1 MQSEFI
7 IRQSTILVVDD
18 NPTNIKVL
26 FEILDQ
32 SGCRVAIAKS
42 GEEALE
48 RLQSFLPDLILL
60 DVMMPGIDGFETC
73 RRLKDSTVT
82 QDIPVMFM
90 TALSDP
96 VDRLRGLKLG
106 AVDYITKPL
115 QHEEV
120 MARIS
125 VHLQLRHLQKS
136 LEHEV
141 TKRTAELVE
150 AMHHLQQAQVQLV
163 QSEKMSTLGQLVA
176 GVAHEINNPVNF
188 IYGNLMH
195 ARDYTQDLIGLV
207 ELVKQCYPN
216 LSPAIQERMEA
227 MDFEFLRQDL
237 PGLLS
242 SMEVGADRIRKIVL
256 SLRNF
261 SRLDEADKKA
271 VDLHEGIDNTLM
283 ILKSRLKA
291 KPDRPKICLIRE
303 YGDLPEVLCFPSQLN
318 QVFMNILSN
327 AIDAL
332 EEGYESR
339 QNEAEAQAGNDLQI
353 CLRTEQLSHG
363 WVRICITDNG
373 PGMSEGVRSR
383 LFDPFFTTKPRGE
396 GTGLG
401 LSISHQIV
409 VEKHGGRIQC
419 TSGKGKGAEFTIE
432 IPLQPCLELSQLPA
446 RLSHTAKLQKPSDK
460 VTISLSS

>member
-7 IRQSTILVVDD
+7 MRQSTILVVDD

-26 FEILDQ
+26 FEILDR

-60 DVMMPGIDGFETC
+60 DVMMPGIDGFDTC
-73 RRLKDSTVT
+73 RHLKNSTVT
-82 QDIPVMFM
+82 QEIPVMFM

-96 VDRLRGLKLG
+96 VDRVRGLKLG
-106 AVDYITKPL
+106 AVDYLTKPL

-125 VHLQLRHLQKS
+125 VHLNLRHLQSS
-136 LEHEV
+136 LEQEV
-141 TKRTAELVE
+141 AKRTTELVE
-150 AMHHLQQAQVQLV
+150 AMHNLKQAQVQLV

-207 ELVKQCYPN
+207 ELVQQCYPN
-216 LSPAIQERMEA
+216 LNPAIQAQMEA
-227 MDFEFLRQDL
+227 MDFEFLKQDL

-261 SRLDEADKKA
+261 SRLDESEKKA
-271 VDLHEGIDNTLM
+271 ADLHEGIDNTLM

-291 KPDRPKICLIRE
+291 RPDRPKIWVIKE
-303 YGDLPEVLCFPSQLN
+303 YGDLPEVMCYPSQLN

-332 EEGYESR
+332 EEGHPCKR
-339 QNEAEAQAGNDLQI
+339 DQTEAQNGSDLQI
-353 CLRTEQLSHG
+353 CLRTEQLDDD
-363 WVRICITDNG
+363 WVQICIADNG
-373 PGMSEGVRSR
+373 AGMPERVRSR
-383 LFDPFFTTKPRGE
+383 LFDPFFTTKPRGR

-419 TSGKGKGAEFTIE
+419 TSVEGKGTKFAIA
-432 IPLQPCLELSQLPA
+432 IPTQVQPNPAQLLNNKSYRAIPA
-446 RLSHTAKLQKPSDK
+446 
-460 VTISLSS
+460 